1 MRNSR
6 IIPVA
11 LILIIIAI
19 AIAALI
25 SLARAVFFSDGTQ
38 PASNADTSKTAL
50 LDTSTD
56 HSVSMTVRGAIV
68 ADENYRSYQI
78 TVSPNSRSLTI
89 YSGYL
94 DKVVNKINL
103 TNNIPAYEEFVY
115 ALEKA
120 NYVKGTEFSGDK
132 NDRRGICATGKVY
145 EFATLKAGSPVK
157 TLWTTTCGNAK
168 GSLSANSSA
177 LTSLFM
183 KQIPGGQSIV
193 RSVKL

>member
-6 IIPVA
+6 IIPIA

-38 PASNADTSKTAL
+38 TVSDVDTSKTVL
-50 LDTSTD
+50 LNTSAD

-68 ADENYRSYQI
+68 ADEQFHSYQI
-78 TVSPNSRSLTI
+78 TVSPTSRTLTV

-94 DKVVNKINL
+94 DKKINQINL
-103 TNNIPAYEEFVY
+103 ANNTRAYEEFVY

-120 NYVKGTEFSGDK
+120 NYVKGTEFTGEK
-132 NDRRGICATGKVY
+132 NDRRGVCASGKVY
-145 EFATLKAGSPVK
+145 EFATLKANSSVK
-157 TLWTTTCGNAK
+157 TLWTTTCGNTK
-168 GSLSANSSA
+168 GSLSASISA
-177 LTSLFM
+177 LLSLFM
-183 KQIPGGQSIV
+183 NQIPGGQKV
-193 RSVKL
+193 VQSVNL